1 MLTTSNLEQA
11 VPAVLCSVTANLVPA
26 TPADRLHLLS
36 AQTYRNNFVNLKDNE
51 KRLEA
56 LCEYIK
62 IWRGVYKFGLT
73 GQPSSTAPIVF
84 VWKDLCAIGGRFD
97 TYACPAMQV
106 RTSCFLHA
114 FLLHILYSMST
125 LCAVLRPPHCIC
137 PLFEIQ

>member
-1 MLTTSNLEQA
+1 MQ
-11 VPAVLCSVTANLVPA
+11 
-26 TPADRLHLLS
+26 
-36 AQTYRNNFVNLKDNE
+36 YM
-51 KRLEA
+51 
-56 LCEYIK
+56 K

-106 RTSCFLHA
+106 QTNCSLHA
-114 FLLHILYSMST
+114 FLHVFYSMST

-137 PLFEIQ
+137 LLFEIQ